1 MLHLTNGEPGIVHAP
16 RQNRRCA
23 PDDTGSGPM
32 DVRRTGCSPGPEG
45 RMGTVNQNGIPDA
58 PAGITGCKAAGHSAS
73 LNGYPVRN
81 TPIGF
86 NYVYHGQRQIRGR

>member
-1 MLHLTNGEPGIVHAP
+1 
-16 RQNRRCA
+16 
-23 PDDTGSGPM
+23 
-32 DVRRTGCSPGPEG
+32 
-45 RMGTVNQNGIPDA
+45 MGTVNQNGIPDA
-58 PAGITGCKAAGHSAS
+58 PAGITGCKAAGHSAP